1 MESEEFLLVAD
12 KLPQGIILL
21 TKEGL
26 ILAVNK
32 KASQLLQILPKNLV
46 NKNISSISAASKKT
60 VIELLRPCSRTRSPV
75 TLSLKL
81 LNNSCTITTGFLFTP
96 ASDSMSATVLLT
108 IQKGRPSS
116 TQFLALNQEIYKQK
130 NLMRL
135 LMQSRDNLEEA
146 LEKLQLA
153 ASVFSHAREAIVI
166 TDASNKIHETNNTY
180 TEITGYTNQEVIGQ
194 NPLLLHSW
202 QRL

>member
-180 TEITGYTNQEVIGQ
+180 TEITGYTN
-194 NPLLLHSW
+194 
-202 QRL
+202 